1 MAYEVQVDR
10 VKEDARQSF
19 MNAVYGWMV
28 LALAV
33 SGGSA
38 WFVSNSR
45 PLQQLIF
52 GNTFVFFGL
61 IIGELALVWWLSA
74 SIRKMSVST
83 AMVAF
88 LAYSLLNGATL
99 SSIFLVYT
107 GESIVRIF
115 AITALTFGAM
125 SLYGMKT
132 KTDLKSMG
140 RYLSMAVIGIVIAL
154 AINIFLRSSG
164 FDIII
169 SLITV
174 LVFTG
179 LTAWDTQNLLAIAE
193 NADDSESFKK
203 VAIMGAL
210 KLYLDFINI
219 FLALIR
225 LFGRRN

>member
-99 SSIFLVYT
+99 SSVFLVYT

-132 KTDLKSMG
+132 KTDLRSMG

-154 AINIFLRSSG
+154 AINIFLRSNG

-169 SLITV
+169 SLVTV

>member
-33 SGGSA
+33 SGGSS

-52 GNTFVFFGL
+52 GNTLVFFGL

-164 FDIII
+164 FDILI

>member
-164 FDIII
+164 FDILI